1 MTQPLPPLHRGA
13 PASRSAR
20 VGLALWAGVML
31 LTAASAVLLALS
43 SGAEFPEQW
52 GFRGGTMLLAVAYA
66 SVGALIVA
74 RRPENP
80 ICWIWLGAG
89 MLSGVEGFCEQYST
103 YTSFV
108 SQDGAPLAG
117 TIAWISAWIWIPMV
131 ALTWCVLPLLFP
143 NGRLLSPR
151 WRPALWLAGAGV
163 GLCSAVFALAPP
175 GAADSG
181 TSFRLPTGEALLNA
195 LFLCGF
201 VALLLSSLAGAA
213 SLGVRVRR
221 AGTIERQQIKWFAF
235 AAALLALSIPA
246 ATIPLLESLVVLT
259 TLGLPLAT
267 TMAILRYRL
276 FDIDIII
283 RRTLVY
289 TALTLTL
296 GAIYLVS
303 VVALQ
308 GLFVR
313 LTGQASTLAVVAS
326 TLGIAAL
333 FGPLRARVQELI
345 DRRFFRTRYDTQ
357 RVLEQFALR
366 ARDETDLDALAA
378 GLVGTIRATMQP
390 EHVRLWLPPP
400 ERVASEERKA

>member
-1 MTQPLPPLHRGA
+1 MTQLPPLLWGA

-20 VGLALWAGVML
+20 TGLALWAGLML
-31 LTAASAVLLALS
+31 LTAASLVLMALS
-43 SGAEFPEQW
+43 PGGQFPGQW
-52 GFRGGTMLLAVAYA
+52 GFRGAIMLLTVAYA

-89 MLSGVEGFCEQYST
+89 LLSGVQGFCEQYIAYSSF
-103 YTSFV
+103 TSR
-108 SQDGAPLAG
+108 DAAPFIG
-117 TIAWISAWIWIPMV
+117 IISWIGAWIWVPV
-131 ALTWCVLPLLFP
+131 AAITWSVLPLLFP

-151 WRPALWLAGAGV
+151 WRPALWLAGAGIT
-163 GLCSAVFALAPP
+163 LCSVAIAFSPSAT
-175 GAADSG
+175 ADPYAI
-181 TSFRLPTGEALLNA
+181 FRLPGQEKLLNT

-201 VALLLSSLAGAA
+201 ATLLLSSLAGVVT
-213 SLGVRVRR
+213 LGIRLRR
-221 AGTIERQQIKWFAF
+221 ADAIERQQIKWFAY
-235 AAALLALSIPA
+235 AAALLLFSLPA
-246 ATIPLLESLVVLT
+246 APIPLAENLVVLT

-267 TMAILRYRL
+267 TIAILRYRL

-333 FGPLRARVQELI
+333 FGPLRNRVQLLI
-345 DRRFFRTRYDTQ
+345 DRRFFRTRYDT
-357 RVLEQFALR
+357 RLVLEQFALR

-378 GLVGTIRATMQP
+378 DLLGTVNTALQP
-390 EHVRLWLPPP
+390 NSAQLWLRPGEA
-400 ERVASEERKA
+400 ERR